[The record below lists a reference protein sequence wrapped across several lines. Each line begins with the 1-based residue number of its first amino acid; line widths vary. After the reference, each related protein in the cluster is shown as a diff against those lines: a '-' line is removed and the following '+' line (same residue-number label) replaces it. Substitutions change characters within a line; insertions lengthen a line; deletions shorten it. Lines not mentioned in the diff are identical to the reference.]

1 MEKTLL
7 SLFVSGDKKAF
18 EQVYRCYSERV
29 FKRLLYL
36 LKDEDEA
43 EELLQNVFVKFWTN
57 RAAIAV
63 EKNVAN
69 YLLRMSDSMAIDLLR
84 RNISRKAVYDHVSLQ
99 TNTTSNSVEDTFMQ
113 KEEQKILE
121 QAVNLL
127 PPQRK
132 LIFTLCKMEGRSY
145 GEVGEILGIS
155 PATVSNH
162 LVLAMK
168 QIRTFASQY
177 NNELKALLFFPFLDN
192 L

>member
-7 SLFVSGDKKAF
+7 SLFVSGDRKAF